1 MMSVFG
7 GDGKK
12 ACSKTGKFVLERL
25 CIKNSGHKRLLFINL
40 VKDCPLCISTFGGK
54 KMTQKDLAV
63 AKDKS
68 EAEVSKWLSGLHKFT
83 LPT

>member
-1 MMSVFG
+1 MVMKRRRTESIVHIPEFDSIKQAAIKDFSDHG
-7 GDGKK
+7 
-12 ACSKTGKFVLERL
+12 CSEY
-25 CIKNSGHKRLLFINL
+25 GH
-40 VKDCPLCISTFGGK
+40 CPLCISTFGGK